1 MGTGSASA
9 GLSGHLIY
17 AMRVDETISLEEYDR
32 RAPKEWKHRLPD
44 PTNRSRARRRGD
56 CIYDYAAA
64 PWPHQRPGVHNEDN
78 RLVDLGGKNV
88 LISRHYTYFDVNA
101 IELPVS
107 LRPLVHETQG
117 HKWKMNTPL
126 FDDFVQWIERQ
137 PRGMHG
143 EPGDA
148 RPDEFWEGNRGCL
161 SRRADDR
168 EGQTLCVRRDPGC

>member
-1 MGTGSASA
+1 MKITSIQLAALCGLLLRSEPVFSQNADAIYTG
-9 GLSGHLIY
+9 GDII
-17 AMRVDETISLEEYDR
+17 TIND
-32 RAPKEWKHRLPD
+32 
-44 PTNRSRARRRGD
+44 
-56 CIYDYAAA
+56 AA
-64 PWPHQRPGVHNEDN
+64 PSAEALAVKDGKILAVGTKDEVLKTKGDGTQM
-78 RLVDLGGKNV
+78 VDLGGKNV